1 MGVYITETWLR
12 ETFRLEHGSTIAVPE
27 DARLTPAAQGLLDD
41 RRIIVRFG
49 DTVSQEKAEEAKQ
62 THSPEGGEG
71 KHINPL
77 TGRSD
82 WDEPSCQMCQQPVHK
97 KPDTLTHLDG
107 KHLVSKN
114 NPRLRFRGKLDTAI
128 AHAVLVQAEFDPE
141 KKYPVLASWIADI
154 RSLLGYVLR
163 AEVTGEALWPFS
175 IGGLDEEAIHRIS
188 HNPLKHLGHDHIIP
202 AVEQGLQVARLNLLR
217 AQIREVE
224 MAAAEIFIVRDFHV
238 ERPDIMA
245 ALNRLSSAVYIVMVL
260 VLLAER
266 GQAANMESLK
276 HVSA

>member
-12 ETFRLEHGSTIAVPE
+12 ETYPLQHGSTVVLPE

-41 RRIIVRFG
+41 RRIVVRFG
-49 DTVSQEKAEEAKQ
+49 DTETPEESRDDRQA
-62 THSPEGGEG
+62 SSSEGEG
-71 KHINPL
+71 KRVNPL

-82 WDEPSCQMCQQPVHK
+82 WDEPCCQMCQQTVHK

-107 KHLVSKN
+107 RHLVSKN
-114 NPRLRFRGKLDTAI
+114 DPRLRFRGKVDTAI

-141 KKYPVLASWIADI
+141 KKYPVLAAWIADI

-163 AEVTGEALWPFS
+163 AEVTGEVLPPLS
-175 IGGLDEEAIHRIS
+175 IGGLDEEAIHKIS
-188 HNPLKHLGHDHIIP
+188 HNPLKHLGHDHIVP

-245 ALNRLSSAVYIVMVL
+245 TLNRLSSAVYILMVL
-260 VLLAER
+260 VLVAER

>member
-1 MGVYITETWLR
+1 MGIYITETWLR
-12 ETFRLEHGSTIAVPE
+12 ETFRLEYGSTIAVPE
-27 DARLTPAAQGLLDD
+27 DARLTPAARGLLDD
-41 RRIIVRFG
+41 RKIVVRFG
-49 DTVSQEKAEEAKQ
+49 DIVPQEKVEEAQKAP
-62 THSPEGGEG
+62 SAGSDE
-71 KHINPL
+71 KRVNPL

-82 WDEPSCQMCQQPVHK
+82 WDEPCCQMCQQTVHK

-114 NPRLRFRGKLDTAI
+114 DPRLRLRGKLDTAI

-141 KKYPVLASWIADI
+141 KKYPVLASWVADI

-163 AEVTGEALWPFS
+163 AEATGETLWPIS
-175 IGGLDEEAIHRIS
+175 IGGLDEEAIHKIS

-202 AVEQGLQVARLNLLR
+202 AADQGIQVARLNLLR
-217 AQIREVE
+217 AQIREAE
-224 MAAAEIFIVRDFHV
+224 MTAAEVFIVRDFHV

-245 ALNRLSSAVYIVMVL
+245 ALNRLSSAVYIVMLL

-266 GQAANMESLK
+266 GQATSVESLK
-276 HVSA
+276 NVSAQ